1 MSEILGDVD
10 DGVEYLRSVGGVQ
23 GRLGGWQ
30 LQPTLEFELVAV
42 LPHTHCVRTE
52 SSEILLLYS
61 YIVIP
66 IHLLMYI
73 LIQTNT
79 TYVYTLSCWDL
90 FQHFPLTGDYRLESL
105 SGLLSL
111 CYSSKCYDSQVSS
124 KHFVIIPN

>member
-10 DGVEYLRSVGGVQ
+10 DGVEYLWSVGGVQ

-79 TYVYTLSCWDL
+79 TYVYTLLLGLVPTFSFNWRL
-90 FQHFPLTGDYRLESL
+90 QTGELVRITQSL
-105 SGLLSL
+105 LQLKML
-111 CYSSKCYDSQVSS
+111 
-124 KHFVIIPN
+124 

>member
-42 LPHTHCVRTE
+42 VPHTHCVRTE

-79 TYVYTLSCWDL
+79 TYVYTLLLGLVPTFSFNWRL
-90 FQHFPLTGDYRLESL
+90 QTGELVRITQSL
-105 SGLLSL
+105 LQLKML
-111 CYSSKCYDSQVSS
+111 
-124 KHFVIIPN
+124 